1 MYRQTDLDAIK
12 NNIDIIK
19 DDAMRKKLD
28 ILEPT
33 MKEFNEVYQVI
44 LNYIKDK
51 KKIIY
56 GGYAQNHLIEIKN
69 KSDSFYKDLD
79 MADIEFYSYEPL
91 KDVVDLCDLLK
102 SKGYSYVQGSE
113 GAHPETYKIFVNF
126 VNYCDISYIPK
137 NVNDNMP
144 SMEDKG
150 IRYTHPHF
158 MLVDAFRVY
167 ADPLTSYFRLDK
179 TFNRFSVLMRH
190 YPFDTNFEKYKIV
203 YENKL
208 SNEDNEQVKHF
219 IRHEVLHN
227 SQFIIIGHYAYNYLV
242 KKANMDLEFE
252 DFPYY
257 QIISINYL
265 EDRENVGKILKETF
279 KDQITIKHFTPYF
292 QFYDAHT
299 EYYYKN
305 QCVLKLYGHNNRCI
319 VNNFSDKKKVFFGTF
334 QLIFLYLLSDYQY
347 AITRRDNGERDN
359 YMSMIT
365 RLLKARQRYLDK
377 HDITIL
383 DKSPFQEFTLQC
395 LGSTQDPLRMARIE
409 MMKRKGEGK
418 VIVFRYDPSGKPG
431 KIPNFRFNNTSG
443 NEILRKD

>member
-56 GGYAQNHLIEIKN
+56 GGYAQNNLIEIKN

-144 SMEDKG
+144 FMEDKG

-158 MLVDAFRVY
+158 MLVDAF
-167 ADPLTSYFRLDK
+167 
-179 TFNRFSVLMRH
+179 
-190 YPFDTNFEKYKIV
+190 
-203 YENKL
+203 
-208 SNEDNEQVKHF
+208 
-219 IRHEVLHN
+219 
-227 SQFIIIGHYAYNYLV
+227 
-242 KKANMDLEFE
+242 
-252 DFPYY
+252 
-257 QIISINYL
+257 
-265 EDRENVGKILKETF
+265 
-279 KDQITIKHFTPYF
+279 
-292 QFYDAHT
+292 
-299 EYYYKN
+299 
-305 QCVLKLYGHNNRCI
+305 
-319 VNNFSDKKKVFFGTF
+319 
-334 QLIFLYLLSDYQY
+334 
-347 AITRRDNGERDN
+347 
-359 YMSMIT
+359 
-365 RLLKARQRYLDK
+365 
-377 HDITIL
+377 
-383 DKSPFQEFTLQC
+383 
-395 LGSTQDPLRMARIE
+395 
-409 MMKRKGEGK
+409 
-418 VIVFRYDPSGKPG
+418 
-431 KIPNFRFNNTSG
+431 
-443 NEILRKD
+443 

>member
-1 MYRQTDLDAIK
+1 
-12 NNIDIIK
+12 
-19 DDAMRKKLD
+19 
-28 ILEPT
+28 
-33 MKEFNEVYQVI
+33 
-44 LNYIKDK
+44 
-51 KKIIY
+51 
-56 GGYAQNHLIEIKN
+56 
-69 KSDSFYKDLD
+69 
-79 MADIEFYSYEPL
+79 
-91 KDVVDLCDLLK
+91 
-102 SKGYSYVQGSE
+102 
-113 GAHPETYKIFVNF
+113 
-126 VNYCDISYIPK
+126 
-137 NVNDNMP
+137 
-144 SMEDKG
+144 
-150 IRYTHPHF
+150 
-158 MLVDAFRVY
+158 
-167 ADPLTSYFRLDK
+167 
-179 TFNRFSVLMRH
+179 
-190 YPFDTNFEKYKIV
+190 
-203 YENKL
+203 
-208 SNEDNEQVKHF
+208 
-219 IRHEVLHN
+219 
-227 SQFIIIGHYAYNYLV
+227 
-242 KKANMDLEFE
+242 MDLEFE

-334 QLIFLYLLSDYQY
+334 QLIFLYLLADYQY
-347 AITRRDNGERDN
+347 AITRRDSRERDN

-418 VIVFRYDPSGKPG
+418 VIVFRYDPTGKPG

-443 NEILRKD
+443 NEIKK